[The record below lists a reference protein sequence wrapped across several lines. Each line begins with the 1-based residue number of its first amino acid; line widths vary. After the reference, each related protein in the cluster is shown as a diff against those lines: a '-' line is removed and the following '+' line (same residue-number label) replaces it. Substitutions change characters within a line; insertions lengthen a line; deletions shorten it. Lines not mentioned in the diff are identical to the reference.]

1 MQATAGMTEI
11 HAAHL
16 QLSIATIQCLPPT
29 HAANHLDPA
38 HGGFKMMPQQ
48 QKSNTCLDT

>member
-1 MQATAGMTEI
+1 MTEI

-16 QLSIATIQCLPPT
+16 RLAIATIHCPSLT

-38 HGGFKMMPQQ
+38 YGGFKMMPQQ
-48 QKSNTCLDT
+48 